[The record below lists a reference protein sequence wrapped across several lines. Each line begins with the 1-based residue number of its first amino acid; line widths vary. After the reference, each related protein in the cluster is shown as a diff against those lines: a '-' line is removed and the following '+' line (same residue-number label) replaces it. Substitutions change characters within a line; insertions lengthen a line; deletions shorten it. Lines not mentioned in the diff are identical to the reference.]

1 MSKAFLWPT
10 PSDGSKV
17 FPSASPRPTFVECGC
32 CGCWHD
38 RDLPGHFDCRDDA
51 HRFTTDELDARYG
64 AAGWDEV
71 TLDKQLA
78 AEERAS

>member
-10 PSDGSKV
+10 PSDGSKI

-38 RDLPGHFDCRDDA
+38 RDLPGRFDCRDDA

-64 AAGWDEV
+64 AASWDEV
-71 TLDKQLA
+71 TLNEQLA